1 MAEQVTLQ
9 LPNDMLMELGAQVF
23 EQAVQMAERNIMH
36 GHQFVQMYRTKST
49 PDNQPTLE
57 DYLGAISMSDFNTY
71 WRTRVEA
78 EPGLTIKKVRASC
91 CITVTRLRCISKN
104 MLTIWWDERNGNW
117 ICISRNCSNR
127 SSYRMAG

>member
-9 LPNDMLMELGAQVF
+9 LPNDMLMQLGAQVF

-57 DYLGAISMSDFNTY
+57 DYLGAISMADFNTY
-71 WRTRVEA
+71 WRTRIES
-78 EPGLTIKKVRASC
+78 EPGLTIKKGK
-91 CITVTRLRCISKN
+91 SK
-104 MLTIWWDERNGNW
+104 LLYHGYKIALYIEEHADEVVG
-117 ICISRNCSNR
+117 
-127 SSYRMAG
+127 